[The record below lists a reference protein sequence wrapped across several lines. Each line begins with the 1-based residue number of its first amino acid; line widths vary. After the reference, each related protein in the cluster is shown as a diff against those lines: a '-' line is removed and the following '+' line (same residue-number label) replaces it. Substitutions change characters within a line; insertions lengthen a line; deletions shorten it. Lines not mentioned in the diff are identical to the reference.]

1 MNRDKKITF
10 RVTEDEHKELLEKKS
25 YRETL
30 SEYIRR
36 LILWVPF
43 LLYPQ

>member
-10 RVTEDEHKELLEKKS
+10 RVTEDEHKELLENKS
-25 YRETL
+25 HRESL